1 MSVPMSDAGE
11 DLGLTK
17 TEPQDVTQA
26 ALSSLLGKRNAETDA
41 KDADTPGSSTNKKPK
56 TETPEHTP
64 TGQQGQ
70 RPVITPSL
78 RRRSVLPSPSGA
90 PPVPLPPSPQPP
102 SPSVSLVQRSS
113 VNSHSIARF
122 EVTLGNQ
129 TIQRSVFY
137 RIISGER
144 RVWLP
149 SVFVDVYAGDIHLMI
164 NHSSVT
170 AREFV
175 KMTDEGHGR
184 FSFDLSPLDAT
195 QPRGPDVKVV
205 MRAI

>member
-1 MSVPMSDAGE
+1 
-11 DLGLTK
+11 
-17 TEPQDVTQA
+17 
-26 ALSSLLGKRNAETDA
+26 
-41 KDADTPGSSTNKKPK
+41 
-56 TETPEHTP
+56 
-64 TGQQGQ
+64 
-70 RPVITPSL
+70 
-78 RRRSVLPSPSGA
+78 
-90 PPVPLPPSPQPP
+90 VPLPPSPQPQPQPP
-102 SPSVSLVQRSS
+102 SPSVSINPLLQR
-113 VNSHSIARF
+113 SIARF

-129 TIQRSVFY
+129 TVQRSVFY
-137 RIISGER
+137 RIVGGER

-195 QPRGPDVKVV
+195 QPRGPDVKVT